1 MLAIRKASKDD
12 AQVIWDI
19 RNAAIISQ
27 CTGHYS
33 PEELE
38 IWTRGKMTEQFIETV
53 EDSFYVATLDAHVVG
68 TGMIHLEA
76 GTVDAIFV
84 DPRQMRSGIGRQVL
98 LHLEKIALHAG
109 LTHLRLDSTLNAA
122 PFYRACGFVGD
133 SVAKYESPRGIALD
147 CIPMTKRLC
156 TSDSEEGT

>member
-1 MLAIRKASKDD
+1 MLAIRKADKDD
-12 AQVIWDI
+12 ARVIWDI

-33 PEELE
+33 AEELE
-38 IWTRGKMTEQFIETV
+38 IWTRGEMTEQFTETV
-53 EDSFYVATLDAHVVG
+53 EDSFYVATLDDHVVG
-68 TGMIHLEA
+68 TGMINLEA

-84 DPRQMRSGIGRQVL
+84 RPGQMRTGIGRQLL

-109 LTHLRLDSTLNAA
+109 LSHLRLDSTLNAA
-122 PFYRACGFVGD
+122 PFYRACGFVGE

-147 CIPMTKRLC
+147 CIRMTKRLC
-156 TSDSEEGT
+156 TTERSS